1 MSGAAYLSALAAY
14 RTGAGLVEI
23 MTVESNRLILQGQL
37 PEAIL
42 TTINPDLL
50 DTTEEKEKI
59 KQAVGR
65 SDVIVMGPGLGVSDK
80 AKKVLDLVTL
90 YAQVPLIVDADAI
103 NIAARYYNTFPLMRG
118 NTCMRLNELNNSL
131 PKGTILT
138 PHLLELARL
147 MDQPVSDI
155 QDNLLN
161 TADTCTNDTDLIY
174 VLKDAR
180 SVVAYE
186 DERYLNYSGNNGMAT
201 AGTGDVLTGIL
212 AALIA
217 QGMDSFEAAKLGV
230 YIHGLAGDVAA
241 AKKNRYS
248 MIASDVVNGLEDVLG
263 GMI

>member
-1 MSGAAYLSALAAY
+1 
-14 RTGAGLVEI
+14 
-23 MTVESNRLILQGQL
+23 MTVESNRLILQAQL

-42 TTINPDLL
+42 TTLNPDLL
-50 DTTEEKEKI
+50 DTVDEIEKI

-65 SDVIVMGPGLGVSDK
+65 ADVIVMGPGLGVSEK
-80 AKKVLDLVTL
+80 ARKLLDLVTL
-90 YAQVPLIVDADAI
+90 HADVPLIVDADAI
-103 NIAARYYNTFPLMRG
+103 NLAAHFYNTFPLMRG
-118 NTCMRLNELNNSL
+118 NTCLRLNELNNSL
-131 PKGTILT
+131 PKGSILT

-147 MDQPVSDI
+147 MDKPMSEV

-161 TADTCTNDTDLIY
+161 TADACTTDNDLVY

-180 SVVAYE
+180 SVVAFGG
-186 DERYLNYSGNNGMAT
+186 ERYINYSGNNGMAT

-217 QGMDSFEAAKLGV
+217 QGMNSFEAAKLGV

-241 AKKNRYS
+241 NKKNRYS
-248 MIASDVVNGLEDVLG
+248 MIASDVVSGLEDVLD